1 MRRDKGS
8 GTHSPD
14 IRRAL
19 TIPLETATR
28 SAETRLV
35 IPIRPVSSTPLPEA
49 MQDCLIPQALTIPLA
64 AIKLAFPTLRE
75 IRTPSVASLPATPIT
90 AGVAIPLVELVQ
102 GTITQQASIIL
113 LLEPWLAFR
122 TRLEITT
129 HLPATRLVC
138 ATRLATRTSTMD

>member
-19 TIPLETATR
+19 TIPLEPAT
-28 SAETRLV
+28 
-35 IPIRPVSSTPLPEA
+35 
-49 MQDCLIPQALTIPLA
+49 PLA